1 MPSIFEDFT
10 GFVLR
15 EVAKAKG
22 PNRNPIM
29 ANLARKYAE
38 RCELNGEYVPNV
50 GTLESYGTHIR
61 VALEDTGYIFGAV
74 PNRLDRRPRPLALSS
89 ARPFPSASNGRA
101 MRELIGTIYAKAAA
115 LYNAQQKRNIRKRR
129 GALSSAG

>member
-1 MPSIFEDFT
+1 MSTVFEDFT

-29 ANLARKYAE
+29 ANLARKYVE
-38 RCELNGEYVPNV
+38 KCEMSGEYVPNV

-74 PNRLDRRPRPLALSS
+74 PNKLDRRPRPLALSP
-89 ARPFPSASNGRA
+89 AVDFPPASNRGA
-101 MRELIGTIYAKAAA
+101 MRELIGVIYARAVARCKS
-115 LYNAQQKRNIRKRR
+115 QQKKKR
-129 GALSSAG
+129 